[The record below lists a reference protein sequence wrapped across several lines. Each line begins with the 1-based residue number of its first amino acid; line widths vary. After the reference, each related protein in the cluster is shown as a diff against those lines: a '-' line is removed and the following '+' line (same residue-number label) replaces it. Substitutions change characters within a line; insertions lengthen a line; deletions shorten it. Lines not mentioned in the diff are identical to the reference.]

1 MQHVPGNI
9 RPGDGVGGPNERW
22 VRNRAER
29 LAEFGAVGDVPM
41 GGEEDSS
48 QAVGIRE
55 VAVGGFGRVYGAGIV
70 TLVGS

>member
-1 MQHVPGNI
+1 M
-9 RPGDGVGGPNERW
+9 
-22 VRNRAER
+22 RNRAER

-70 TLVGS
+70 TLVES